1 MQMLQPSAAK
11 MQFYV
16 LKSKSLGGFLEGLS
30 VIDEAAKN
38 ASLWLTQ
45 NIIVQMAQ

>member
-1 MQMLQPSAAK
+1 MQMLQPSASK

-16 LKSKSLGGFLEGLS
+16 LKSKRLGGFLEGLS
-30 VIDEAAKN
+30 VTGAAAKN
-38 ASLWLTQ
+38 ASLRLTQ